1 MTKIS
6 IRSAAL
12 AAVTA
17 IALSPAIAAAQTP
30 DRPRDRPA
38 AEQRH
43 GEQRAAPHQKAGRDH
58 RASHRDVADRR
69 GERGHRQRHDH
80 DRNDGRP
87 EDRRERRG

>member
-1 MTKIS
+1 MTRIS

-17 IALSPAIAAAQTP
+17 IALLPAIAAAQTP

-38 AEQRH
+38 AEERRA
-43 GEQRAAPHQKAGRDH
+43 EPRAAPHQKAGRDH
-58 RASHRDVADRR
+58 RVSHRDVADRR
-69 GERGHRQRHDH
+69 GERSHRQRHDR

-87 EDRRERRG
+87 ADRRERRG